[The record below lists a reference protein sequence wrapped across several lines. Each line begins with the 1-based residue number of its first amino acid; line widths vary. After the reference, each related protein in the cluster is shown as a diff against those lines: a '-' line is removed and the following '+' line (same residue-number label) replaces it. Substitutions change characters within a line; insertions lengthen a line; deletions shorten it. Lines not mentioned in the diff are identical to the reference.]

1 MGDIKEGMDKTEVN
15 IKDLNSLTLTDSLVE
30 VKEETAT
37 YSQLGTAQENL
48 NKLINVSEIVK
59 DTENAIFED
68 RLLEAHKGL
77 SQVEQSR
84 DESLFEL
91 HKLQQK
97 QYSPVDKNL
106 FNEHFM
112 DVSKL
117 SDKLEKRLKSVFR
130 NTLNTVQQN
139 PEVIVTALQVIERE
153 EKQDAKHQSQLEST
167 GFLPPG
173 RPKCWRSKCM
183 EKNQTT
189 CFGYH

>member
-153 EKQDAKHQSQLEST
+153 EKQDAEHQSQLEST